1 MLKLVRQL
9 SFYTDSASFTTDTL
23 PISLI
28 YKSIL
33 KVVSYY
39 IVDRDSAIDIVPL
52 SFILLLVRTHS
63 KKVSF

>member
-52 SFILLLVRTHS
+52 SFIWLLVRTHS

>member
-23 PISLI
+23 PISFI
-28 YKSIL
+28 YKPIL

-52 SFILLLVRTHS
+52 SFI
-63 KKVSF
+63 